1 MDLITHTLA
10 PFLGILVVLV
20 VVHEAGHFF
29 TAKMFGVK
37 VLEFGVGYPPRI
49 FTWKK
54 GETEYTINLLPLG
67 GFVRLQ
73 DEESPGEETA
83 DDEDAGNADQQAAR
97 HDPRSFYNQPPWKRL
112 VIMGAGAF
120 MNFILAIALFSSAQL
135 IPREVSVGNAVI
147 AQVVPGSPADRAG
160 LQTGDI
166 IESIGGRAI
175 ESVPDASYNIRLRM
189 GENTEMVLRR
199 TDPVTREVSVIR
211 TRLTPR
217 WAPPPYEY
225 VVQPGDTVDSISQ
238 TTTFDRDAVRQAAG
252 VEFQIPAGK
261 TLSFGTGEAA
271 VHYET
276 IEGDTVA
283 FVATLLRQPDEAV
296 AAAAG
301 LPTEV
306 PLEPGESLF
315 FTQGPTGIRIG
326 AQYPYTEMRSEDFL
340 GAVAKGWRN
349 TWDSIKLARNGIYAW
364 IKGGETAPVTGPVGI
379 AQATGEIV
387 DQAGW
392 KSLIET
398 AALLSMNLAVLNI
411 LPLPFVDG
419 GKMAFVLVEI
429 ARRGKRVAPNK
440 EAMVHIVG
448 MAGLLMLVVVLTYF
462 DIVRIVKGDELL
474 R

>member
-1 MDLITHTLA
+1 VDLLTNTLA

-29 TAKMFGVK
+29 TSKLFGVK
-37 VLEFGVGYPPRI
+37 VLEFGVGYPPRL
-49 FTWKK
+49 FAWKK
-54 GETEYTINLLPLG
+54 GETEYTVNALPLG
-67 GFVRLQ
+67 GFVRLL
-73 DEESPGEETA
+73 GEE
-83 DDEDAGNADQQAAR
+83 DSD
-97 HDPRSFYNQPPWKRL
+97 DPRSFIAQTPWKRL
-112 VIMGAGAF
+112 IIMGAGAF
-120 MNFILAIALFSSAQL
+120 MNFVLAVALFSGAQM

-147 AQVVPGSPADRAG
+147 AQVVPGSPADKAG
-160 LQTGDI
+160 LKTGDV
-166 IESIGGRAI
+166 IESIGGRKI
-175 ESVPDASYNIRLRM
+175 ESVPDASYNIRLNL
-189 GENTEMVLRR
+189 GENTDMVVRR
-199 TDPVTREVSVIR
+199 TDPITREVSVIS
-211 TRLTPR
+211 TNLTPR

-225 VVQPGDTVDSISQ
+225 VVQPGDTVDSVAQ

-252 VEFQIPAGK
+252 VEFRIPAGQ
-261 TLSFGTGEAA
+261 TLTLGPTDDPI
-271 VHYET
+271 VYET

-283 FVATLLRQPDEAV
+283 FVANLLRVSDEEV
-296 AAAAG
+296 ATAAG
-301 LPTEV
+301 LPATV
-306 PLEPGESLF
+306 SLNPGDTLN

-326 AQYPYTEMRSEDFL
+326 AQYPYTEMRSEPFFD
-340 GAVAKGWRN
+340 AISRGWRN
-349 TWDSIKLARNGIYAW
+349 TWDSLKLARNGIYSW

-429 ARRGKRVAPNK
+429 ARRGKRIAPNK

-448 MAGLLMLVVVLTYF
+448 MAGLLILVVVLTYF